1 MISIEIK
8 KNGKK
13 IEQIVIKGHAN
24 YSDKGKDIVCAA
36 VSAIAI
42 YSINLMEK
50 FGFVIN
56 SQVEDGYVKMNN
68 DTNSEIVDKVFEQME
83 KEFEGLYEQYPRNI
97 YLKH

>member
-1 MISIEIK
+1 MISIELK
-8 KNGKK
+8 KNDKK

-50 FGFVIN
+50 LGYKIN
-56 SQVEDGYVKMNN
+56 NMVEDGYVKMINDANN
-68 DTNSEIVDKVFEQME
+68 DLVDKIFEQME
-83 KEFEGLYEQYPRNI
+83 YEFKGLYEQYPRNI

>member
-1 MISIEIK
+1 MISIELK
-8 KNGKK
+8 KNDKK

-50 FGFVIN
+50 LGYKIN
-56 SQVEDGYVKMNN
+56 NMVEDGYVKMIN
-68 DTNSEIVDKVFEQME
+68 DQNSDIVDKIFEQME
-83 KEFEGLYEQYPRNI
+83 LEFVGLYEQYPRNI

>member
-8 KNGKK
+8 KNNNK
-13 IEQIVIKGHAN
+13 IEEVSIKGHAN

-36 VSAIAI
+36 VSAIAT

-50 FGFVIN
+50 FGFKIEN
-56 SQVEDGYVKMNN
+56 IVEDGYVKMINN
-68 DTNSEIVDKVFEQME
+68 ANSDIVDKIFEQMVF
-83 KEFEGLYEQYPRNI
+83 EFKGLYEQYPRNI

>member
-8 KNGKK
+8 KNNTK
-13 IEQIVIKGHAN
+13 IEEVSIKGHAN

-36 VSAIAI
+36 VSAIAT

-50 FGFVIN
+50 FGFKIN
-56 SQVEDGYVKMNN
+56 SIVEDGYVKMINN
-68 DTNSEIVDKVFEQME
+68 ANSDIVDKIFETLE
-83 KEFEGLYEQYPRNI
+83 YSFNSLYEEYPRNI